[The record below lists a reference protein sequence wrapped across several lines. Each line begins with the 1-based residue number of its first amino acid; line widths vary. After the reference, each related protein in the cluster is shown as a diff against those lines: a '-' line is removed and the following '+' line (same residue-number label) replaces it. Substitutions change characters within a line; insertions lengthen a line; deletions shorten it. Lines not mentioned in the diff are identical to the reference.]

1 MRLRKILFMLGICSM
16 VAVVHCIPVS
26 AEEWKSADE
35 MLEIVKEN
43 GYKIIENYETK
54 KTEETS
60 CQLFVE
66 TVCPEGFGLNTYVML
81 VDIHANIYRISLS
94 AENDHKDK
102 IYLAPGE
109 YRLGGVAVYD
119 DFKLEYPF
127 DVEFMQ
133 FTLSENENK
142 SLSFVMKELKEQ
154 ETESVETEVPDIGET
169 DLREDEVPNTVVS
182 DEVYYGTGMEG
193 VTMQGSG
200 ILCYAVDHKGVGA
213 GSMKVSGHATGDY
226 DVVVKIVKSGVLG
239 EAVFQISLDGGKT
252 FIGQD
257 VVAES
262 SKIGD
267 AGITLYFETEQ
278 DTVEFIKGDEYHV
291 HMPETFPVAAS
302 KTGNANLIVTG
313 HPLEEH
319 DFVVTVLSSGGLG
332 KSRFTVSSTKGDPI
346 QVTDVIPED
355 GLYELVDDMV
365 LVFSDST
372 AYERGLTY
380 NVVVKSNEEAVNY
393 TPLYVLLG
401 IAATGA
407 AVGISM
413 MGSKKEKD
421 SEYRM
426 RRYQWQKPEQEYH
439 K

>member
-16 VAVVHCIPVS
+16 VAVAHCIPVS

-154 ETESVETEVPDIGET
+154 SIEDLGEEIS
-169 DLREDEVPNTVVS
+169 DNEDREQNENEMLNDVIS
-182 DEVYYGTGMEG
+182 DEIYYETGIEG

-200 ILCYAVDHKGVGA
+200 MLYYAVEHTGIGT
-213 GSMKVSGHATGDY
+213 GIMKVSGHAAGDY
-226 DVVVKIVKSGVLG
+226 DVVVKIVKSGVMG
-239 EAVFQISLDGGKT
+239 EAVFQISLDGGRS

-313 HPLEEH
+313 HPMEEH

-332 KSRFTVSSTKGDPI
+332 KSRFSVNSTKGDSI

-355 GLYELVDDMV
+355 GLYELADDMV

-380 NVVVKSNEEAVNY
+380 NVAVRSNEDEVNY
-393 TPLYVLLG
+393 TSLYVLLG

-407 AVGISM
+407 AVGVSM
-413 MGSKKEKD
+413 MGSKKERD
-421 SEYRM
+421 SEYRI
-426 RRYQWQKPEQEYH
+426 RKYQWQKSEQEYN

>member
-1 MRLRKILFMLGICSM
+1 MRLRKILFLLAICSM
-16 VAVVHCIPVS
+16 VAAAHHIPVS
-26 AEEWKSADE
+26 AEEWMSAEE
-35 MLEIVKEN
+35 MLQIVIEN
-43 GYKIIENYETK
+43 DFKIIENHETK

-81 VDIHANIYRISLS
+81 VDIHANIYRINIS
-94 AENDHKDK
+94 AENDHRDK

-109 YRLGGVAVYD
+109 YRIGGVAVYD

-127 DVEFMQ
+127 EIDVLQ

-142 SLSFVMKELKEQ
+142 SISFTMKELKENG
-154 ETESVETEVPDIGET
+154 EENLEPGKVDDTGFVTEEEEVQNPVI
-169 DLREDEVPNTVVS
+169 S
-182 DEVYYGTGMEG
+182 DEVFYETGLEG
-193 VTMQGSG
+193 VTMQGTG
-200 ILCYAVDHKGVGA
+200 ILYYEVEHKGIGT
-213 GSMKVSGHATGDY
+213 GSMKVSGHAAGDY
-226 DVVVKIVKSGVLG
+226 DVVVKIAKSGVLG
-239 EAVFQISLDGGKT
+239 EAVFQISLDGGKS
-252 FIGQD
+252 FMGQD

-278 DTVEFIKGDEYHV
+278 DTVEFIERDEYHV
-291 HMPETFPVAAS
+291 KMPETFPVAAS
-302 KTGNANLIVTG
+302 KAGTANLVVTG

-332 KSRFTVSSTKGDPI
+332 KSRFTVSSTKGSSI
-346 QVTDVIPED
+346 NVTDVIPED
-355 GLYELVDDMV
+355 GRYELEDGLT
-365 LVFSDST
+365 LVFSDSA
-372 AYERGLTY
+372 AYERGITY
-380 NVVVKSNEEAVNY
+380 SVVVKSNEDAVSY

-407 AVGISM
+407 AAAFSV
-413 MGSKKEKD
+413 MGSRKEKD
-421 SEYRM
+421 SEYRI
-426 RRYQWQKPEQEYH
+426 RKYQWQKDEQEYD

>member
-1 MRLRKILFMLGICSM
+1 MRLRKILFLLGICSM
-16 VAVVHCIPVS
+16 VAAAHHIPVS

-81 VDIHANIYRISLS
+81 VDIHANIYRINIS

-109 YRLGGVAVYD
+109 YRVGGVAVYD

-133 FTLSENENK
+133 FTLAENENK
-142 SLSFVMKELKEQ
+142 SISFKMKELNENG
-154 ETESVETEVPDIGET
+154 EADLELGNADGIGT
-169 DLREDEVPNTVVS
+169 VTREEDVQNTVIS
-182 DEVYYGTGMEG
+182 DEIYCETGIEG
-193 VTMQGSG
+193 VTMQGTG
-200 ILCYAVDHKGVGA
+200 ILYYEVEHQGIGKGT
-213 GSMKVSGHATGDY
+213 MKVSGHATGDY

-239 EAVFQISLDGGKT
+239 EAVFQISLDGGRS

-257 VVAES
+257 IVTES

-278 DTVEFIKGDEYHV
+278 DTVEFIEGDEYHV
-291 HMPETFPVAAS
+291 KMPETFPVAAS
-302 KTGNANLIVTG
+302 KAGTANLIVTG

-319 DFVVTVLSSGGLG
+319 DFAVTVLSSGGLG
-332 KSRFTVSSTKGDPI
+332 KSRFTVSSTKGVSI
-346 QVTDVIPED
+346 NVTDVIPEN
-355 GLYELVDDMV
+355 GCYELEDDLT
-365 LVFSDST
+365 LVFSDSA
-372 AYERGLTY
+372 AYERGLTF
-380 NVVVKSNEEAVNY
+380 NVVVKSNEDAVNY

-401 IAATGA
+401 SAAIGA
-407 AVGISM
+407 AAVFSV
-413 MGSKKEKD
+413 MGSRKEKD
-421 SEYRM
+421 SEYRI
-426 RRYQWQKPEQEYH
+426 RKYQWQKDEQEYD

>member
-1 MRLRKILFMLGICSM
+1 MRLRRILFMLGICSM
-16 VAVVHCIPVS
+16 VMAAHCIPVS

-43 GYKIIENYETK
+43 GYRIIENYETK

-142 SLSFVMKELKEQ
+142 SLSFVMKEIKDQ
-154 ETESVETEVPDIGET
+154 SVGDIGE
-169 DLREDEVPNTVVS
+169 EVSVHEYTEQEENTVPDKTIS
-182 DEVYYGTGMEG
+182 DEIYYETGMDG

-200 ILCYAVDHKGVGA
+200 MLYYAVEHKGIGA
-213 GSMKVSGHATGDY
+213 GIMKASGHAAGDY
-226 DVVVKIVKSGVLG
+226 DVVVKIVKGGVLG
-239 EAVFQISLDGGKT
+239 EAVFQISLDGGRS

-291 HMPETFPVAAS
+291 HMPETFPVVAS
-302 KTGNANLIVTG
+302 QNGTANLIVTG

-319 DFVVTVLSSGGLG
+319 DFVVTILSSGGLG

-355 GLYELVDDMV
+355 GLYELTDEMV

-380 NVVVKSNEEAVNY
+380 NVVVKSNEDTVSY

-407 AVGISM
+407 AACVSM

-421 SEYRM
+421 SEYRI
-426 RRYQWQKPEQEYH
+426 RKYQWQKSEQEYN

>member
-1 MRLRKILFMLGICSM
+1 
-16 VAVVHCIPVS
+16 
-26 AEEWKSADE
+26 
-35 MLEIVKEN
+35 
-43 GYKIIENYETK
+43 
-54 KTEETS
+54 
-60 CQLFVE
+60 
-66 TVCPEGFGLNTYVML
+66 
-81 VDIHANIYRISLS
+81 
-94 AENDHKDK
+94 
-102 IYLAPGE
+102 
-109 YRLGGVAVYD
+109 
-119 DFKLEYPF
+119 
-127 DVEFMQ
+127 
-133 FTLSENENK
+133 
-142 SLSFVMKELKEQ
+142 
-154 ETESVETEVPDIGET
+154 
-169 DLREDEVPNTVVS
+169 
-182 DEVYYGTGMEG
+182 
-193 VTMQGSG
+193 
-200 ILCYAVDHKGVGA
+200 
-213 GSMKVSGHATGDY
+213 MKVSGHAAGDY
-226 DVVVKIVKSGVLG
+226 DVVVRIVKSGVMG

-267 AGITLYFETEQ
+267 AGMTLYFETEQ

-291 HMPETFPVAAS
+291 HVPETFPVAAS
-302 KTGNANLIVTG
+302 KTGTANLIVTG

-332 KSRFTVSSTKGDPI
+332 KARFTVNSTKGDML

-355 GLYELVDDMV
+355 GLYELADDMV

-380 NVVVKSNEEAVNY
+380 NVVVKSNEDEVNY

>member
-1 MRLRKILFMLGICSM
+1 M
-16 VAVVHCIPVS
+16 
-26 AEEWKSADE
+26 
-35 MLEIVKEN
+35 
-43 GYKIIENYETK
+43 
-54 KTEETS
+54 
-60 CQLFVE
+60 E

-109 YRLGGVAVYD
+109 YRVGGVAVYD

-142 SLSFVMKELKEQ
+142 SLSFVMKELKDQ
-154 ETESVETEVPDIGET
+154 SVGDIGEEVSVH
-169 DLREDEVPNTVVS
+169 EDTEQEENTVPDKTIS
-182 DEVYYGTGMEG
+182 DEFYYETGMDG

-200 ILCYAVDHKGVGA
+200 MLYYAVEHKGTGT
-213 GSMKVSGHATGDY
+213 GIMKVSGHAAGDY
-226 DVVVKIVKSGVLG
+226 DVVVRIVKSGVLG
-239 EAVFQISLDGGKT
+239 EAVFQVSLDGGRS

-302 KTGNANLIVTG
+302 KIGTANMIVTG

-332 KSRFTVSSTKGDPI
+332 KSRFTVSSTKGDSI
-346 QVTDVIPED
+346 QVTDVMPED
-355 GLYELVDDMV
+355 GLYELADDMV

-380 NVVVKSNEEAVNY
+380 NVVVKSNENEVNY
-393 TPLYVLLG
+393 TPLYILLG

-407 AVGISM
+407 AACVSM

-421 SEYRM
+421 SEYRI
-426 RRYQWQKPEQEYH
+426 RKYQWQKSEQEYN